1 MSIATRI
8 QARIEALKTS
18 ARAESL
24 EVGPNTHL
32 EQAIMSGKTQN
43 PRIDTLQK
51 LARAL
56 KTNTEWLV
64 HGTGDADQ
72 PESAEVAEVISVMPR
87 LDQRRRTQLAEYAR
101 FLDEQTKR
109 EKN

>member
-1 MSIATRI
+1 MSIAARI

-18 ARAESL
+18 ARAVSL

-32 EQAIMSGKTQN
+32 VQAILSGKTQN

-72 PESAEVAEVISVMPR
+72 PESADVAEAISLMPR
-87 LDQRRRTQLAEYAR
+87 LDAERRAQLTNYAR
-101 FLDEQTKR
+101 YLAQQAKDK
-109 EKN
+109 KA